1 MRRTQVRRLFRL
13 LSLAT
18 ILLIVAM
25 LSALTTMHFAVHG
38 REVTVPKFVGLT
50 PAEAQ
55 ANATAAGLSL
65 DVEQRFYSPDIPPG
79 KIMSQVPQ
87 AGTMVRRG
95 WQVRV
100 AESLGA
106 RRVQIPDVIGM
117 SGRAAE
123 INIRQRGLEIG
134 RQAVAHIPDVPS
146 DLVVAQSPPP
156 NASGV
161 SVPKI
166 SVLVP
171 APAEAP
177 AFVMPDFVGQPLAL
191 VTHDIEQAGLR
202 MGNVTTRAPSGN
214 QPATNPVL
222 PPTET
227 SATMIVGQEPAAGQ
241 KVVAGT
247 VVNFEVSR

>member
-1 MRRTQVRRLFRL
+1 MRRNLRMRRLFRL

-38 REVTVPKFVGLT
+38 REVTVPKLVGLT

-55 ANATAAGLSL
+55 RTAFAAGLSL
-65 DVEQRFYSPDIPPG
+65 EVEQRFYSADIPPG
-79 KIMSQVPQ
+79 KIMSQFPQ
-87 AGTMVRRG
+87 SGTMVRRG

-106 RRVQIPDVIGM
+106 RRVVIPDVIGM

-134 RQAVAHIPDVPS
+134 AEAVAHIPDVPS

-161 SVPKI
+161 AVPKI
-166 SVLVP
+166 SVLLP
-171 APAEAP
+171 APSEAP
-177 AFVMPDFVGQPLAL
+177 AFVMPDFLGQPLAL
-191 VTHDIEQAGLR
+191 VTHDVEQAGLR
-202 MGNVTTRAPSGN
+202 MGNVTTRALANGGN
-214 QPATNPVL
+214 QTIASPV
-222 PPTET
+222 
-227 SATMIVGQEPAAGQ
+227 
-241 KVVAGT
+241 
-247 VVNFEVSR
+247 